1 MINNRFL
8 YYKNLNTFTQDLD
21 NGQINR
27 ESIVFIEETKL
38 IWTHGVYF
46 GSQAQESIDI
56 DIPVII
62 IDDSLSST
70 STNPVENRVV
80 KNALDNKVDNSTL
93 TNYYTKS
100 QVYNKSEI
108 DDAFGINAETLSVIQ
123 QLIEELNSGEDDSTS
138 LEALFNLIAQKADKS
153 QLELKADKSDLRQ
166 YYNKEDSD
174 NKYLTQAEFDD
185 YRYPIRHTFTVSPS
199 SVEYTTGNVNVSV
212 YYSIYRQTGSV
223 TPDEVSVS
231 VGNTEVYNGTDSSKT
246 ISTTVNN
253 GNRTIT
259 LSYKVG
265 GKTVSENKSVS
276 FIKPSYIFYSAASSK
291 DTVQL
296 PQGSKHLW
304 TSITQSNIALPNY
317 QDGVYLWIVTPNDDK
332 YELNKVT
339 TDAGRAYT
347 VDMLTPVID
356 NNTGL
361 KYHRSASSIDRV
373 DNINYWL
380 S

>member
-27 ESIVFIEETKL
+27 EAIVFIEETKL

-46 GSQAQESIDI
+46 GSSSQSGADI
-56 DIPVII
+56 DIPII
-62 IDDSLSST
+62 VVDNALSST
-70 STNPVENRVV
+70 STNPVENRVI
-80 KNALDNKVDNSTL
+80 KNALDNKVSNSTL
-93 TNYYTKS
+93 TANYYTKS

-108 DDAFGINAETLSVIQ
+108 DEAFGINAETLDVIQ
-123 QLIEELNSGEDDSTS
+123 QLVEELNNGEDDSTS
-138 LEALFNLIAQKADKS
+138 LQALFNLIAQKADKS
-153 QLELKADKSDLRQ
+153 QLELKADTSDLIQ
-166 YYNKEDSD
+166 YYYNKEDVD
-174 NKYLTQAEFDD
+174 NKYLTKAEFDD
-185 YRYPIRHTFTVSPS
+185 YRYPIKHTFTITPS
-199 SVEYTTGNVNVSV
+199 SVEYTTDNVNISV
-212 YYSIYRQTGSV
+212 QYSISRQTGSV
-223 TPDEVSVS
+223 IPDEVSVS
-231 VGNTEVYNGTDSSKT
+231 VGNTEIYSGTDSSKT

-296 PQGSKHLW
+296 PQGSKRLW

-317 QDGVYLWIVTPNDDK
+317 QDGVYLWIVTP
-332 YELNKVT
+332 YTLNKVT

-347 VDMLTPVID
+347 VDMLPPVID

-361 KYHRSASSIDRV
+361 KYHRSTSSIDRV